1 MRKLIFLVTVRFIS
15 ITYNKP
21 RFIYSMIAPLTVP
34 DFILILL
41 PTAEVDVEVIHDNI
55 DTSLECIS
63 PTTAC
68 VKLLF
73 I

>member
-41 PTAEVDVEVIHDNI
+41 PTAEVDVEVIHDN
-55 DTSLECIS
+55 SLECIS